1 MTKADRS
8 RRALV
13 TGAARGIGA
22 ATALALAAEGYN
34 VLAVDID
41 ADGLAETARQASEL
55 GYRIDTAIMDVR
67 STEDVEKVVGEAQA
81 RAGGGFDLLVN
92 NAGFASIGY
101 LDEISDEHWSEVLN
115 LNLMSMMRVTREVA
129 PAMRKRDYGCIIC
142 LSSVAGYRSGWP
154 GRLAYSAAKAGVA
167 GLVKTLAM
175 ELAPAGVRVNGI
187 APSGLHAAV
196 ERVPLGRKGTPEDI
210 ADAICLLASSK
221 ARFIT
226 GQTIHVDGGMSAA
239 L

>member
-1 MTKADRS
+1 MTKADRP

-22 ATALALAAEGYN
+22 ATALRWRRKDTMSSRWD
-34 VLAVDID
+34 VD

-55 GYRIDTAIMDVR
+55 GYCIDTAIMDVR

-115 LNLMSMMRVTREVA
+115 LNLMSMMRVHARGCA
-129 PAMRKRDYGCIIC
+129 PPCASATTAA
-142 LSSVAGYRSGWP
+142 SSVFLPLLDIGAGGREGWP
-154 GRLAYSAAKAGVA
+154 IPPRKQGWLAW
-167 GLVKTLAM
+167 
-175 ELAPAGVRVNGI
+175 
-187 APSGLHAAV
+187 
-196 ERVPLGRKGTPEDI
+196 
-210 ADAICLLASSK
+210 
-221 ARFIT
+221 
-226 GQTIHVDGGMSAA
+226 
-239 L
+239 